1 VTVEDVT
8 WVFNETFGEE
18 LVTKVIEL
26 IKDDRYS
33 GKKFKIFF
41 IECDKAK
48 QTKGNVDRL
57 ESNIVKNAATGD
69 KKGARVKIDS
79 YGHYWQVVFAKEQ
92 VKEDKAAFKPTLV
105 DEPDSSVKELEKAME
120 ALQTDEKEHGKK
132 RGAEE
137 GEIVEPKR
145 ANAGQ
150 VITALIAHDDPICQE
165 ALNDTVK
172 HFKSLLPK
180 A

>member
-1 VTVEDVT
+1 MSSTFCIKYALGHVTVEDVT

-18 LVTKVIEL
+18 LVIKVTEL

-105 DEPDSSVKELEKAME
+105 DEPEPVKP
-120 ALQTDEKEHGKK
+120 
-132 RGAEE
+132 EE
-137 GEIVEPKR
+137 GEIVETK
-145 ANAGQ
+145 
-150 VITALIAHDDPICQE
+150 VIDITISKDDPICQE

>member
-1 VTVEDVT
+1 MSSTFCIKYALGHVTVEDVT

-18 LVTKVIEL
+18 LVIKVTEL

-57 ESNIVKNAATGD
+57 ERNITKNAATGD

-92 VKEDKAAFKPTLV
+92 VPKEQAAFKPSLV
-105 DEPDSSVKELEKAME
+105 DEPE
-120 ALQTDEKEHGKK
+120 AQTAAK
-132 RGAEE
+132 AEE
-137 GEIVEPKR
+137 GEIVE
-145 ANAGQ
+145 ANAGK
-150 VITALIAHDDPICQE
+150 VIEVMIAKDDPICQE
-165 ALNDTVK
+165 AFKDAVR
-172 HFKSLLPK
+172 HFSSRS
-180 A
+180 

>member
-1 VTVEDVT
+1 MSSTFCIKYALGHVTVEDVT

-57 ESNIVKNAATGD
+57 ERNITKNAATGD
-69 KKGARVKIDS
+69 KKGARVKIDA

-92 VKEDKAAFKPTLV
+92 VKAEFKPSLV
-105 DEPDSSVKELEKAME
+105 DEPEPTK
-120 ALQTDEKEHGKK
+120 
-132 RGAEE
+132 AEE
-137 GEIVEPKR
+137 GEIVE
-145 ANAGQ
+145 ANAGK
-150 VITALIAHDDPICQE
+150 VIEVMIAKDDPICQE
-165 ALNDTVK
+165 ALKDTVN
-172 HFKSLLPK
+172 HFKALLPK